1 MIGPL
6 AAAEVRVLDE
16 YLSGEITRVVS
27 EPEKVT
33 RRSCF
38 FRRTKKIREP
48 RQPVQPA
55 LVPARKEIREL
66 DGTKDH
72 ERESLMETT
81 KTKSPDKA
89 ANKSS
94 ILTKLKK
101 SLSGELLGK
110 S

>member
-6 AAAEVRVLDE
+6 AAAEMRVLDE
-16 YLSGEITRVVS
+16 CLSSEITRVVS
-27 EPEKVT
+27 EPAKVT

-38 FRRTKKIREP
+38 FRRTKKFREP

-55 LVPARKEIREL
+55 LIPTRKQNREL
-66 DGTKDH
+66 GGTKDH
-72 ERESLMETT
+72 ESESLMETT

-94 ILTKLKK
+94 MLTKLKK
-101 SLSGELLGK
+101 SLGGELLRK